1 VEEVRPHGAV
11 VQHTNR
17 IAAPYFYND
26 ACDSR
31 LTRGSQQM
39 GNKEQAMRIFLL
51 VVCFAVVASAAWAD
65 TTVFYTDFESGLPP
79 QMSAPGAGIEGVQGY
94 AGLGPVG
101 NQFGGNF
108 LRYTSV
114 PLFDT
119 SLTITGL
126 PAHDHLSL
134 AFLAAIIDS
143 WDGTELY
150 KVTID
155 GTEVFSH
162 WFQLAT
168 GDNSDYVAPPGGLLS
183 SGTDLGFSGC
193 CYYNRDRAYNM
204 GVDPVFTVAHTAS
217 SVTIVWKI
225 GAISGPAADQWQGGA
240 DESWAIDNVKVSVS
254 STLSGVGDTPGMP
267 ATLTLLP
274 NSPNPF
280 SGVTTFRTAVPGAAT
295 SARVEVYDVR
305 GHRLSDRNGNLSQG
319 WQDVRFDGRDAK
331 GNPLPS
337 GVYFYRITSG
347 GVSQTQKFVI
357 AR

>member
-1 VEEVRPHGAV
+1 MDG
-11 VQHTNR
+11 
-17 IAAPYFYND
+17 
-26 ACDSR
+26 
-31 LTRGSQQM
+31 
-39 GNKEQAMRIFLL
+39 KEGTVMRTFLL
-51 VVCFAVVASAAWAD
+51 VICLVVVASVAWAD
-65 TTVFYTDFESGLPP
+65 TTVFFTDFESGLPA

-101 NQFGGNF
+101 NQFGGHF

-217 SVTIVWKI
+217 TVTIVWKI

-254 STLSGVGDTPGMP
+254 LTATAVGDTPGLP

-280 SGVTTFRTAVPGAAT
+280 QDVTRFRAAGVSGNAH
-295 SARVEVYDVR
+295 VEVFDIR
-305 GHRLSDRNGNLSQG
+305 GHRVSDHTVSLSSG
-319 WQDVRFDGRDAK
+319 WQDVAFDGRDAK
-331 GNPLPS
+331 GQPLPS
-337 GVYFYRITSG
+337 GVYFYRLTSG
-347 GVSQTQKFVI
+347 GVSRTQKFVI